1 MNAAKHECERSR
13 TRALSI
19 HEAVGHALRAHGP
32 TRLHHDDG
40 TITAEIFVHRGYVI
54 HAHVNGLVGVPAIAA
69 MLGASLEF
77 DIEYEAWPSRCTLLA
92 TWDALCR
99 AAEHHRARVVA
110 PPPHDDDATA
120 RI

>member
-1 MNAAKHECERSR
+1 MNAAKHSERA
-13 TRALSI
+13 RAAGLSI

-40 TITAEIFVHRGYVI
+40 ETLAEIFVHRGYVI

-69 MLGASLEF
+69 MLGATLEL
-77 DIEYEAWPSRCTLLA
+77 DVEYEAWPSRCTLLA

-99 AAEHHRARVVA
+99 EAQLQRTRVLQA
-110 PPPHDDDATA
+110 PPRDDEATA
-120 RI
+120 RM

>member
-1 MNAAKHECERSR
+1 MNAAKQSERSR
-13 TRALSI
+13 THGLSI

-40 TITAEIFVHRGYVI
+40 ATMAEIFVHRGYVI

-69 MLGASLEF
+69 MLGASLEL
-77 DIEYEAWPSRCTLLA
+77 DVEYEAWPSRCTLLA

-99 AAEHHRARVVA
+99 AAEHHRTRVVTPA
-110 PPPHDDDATA
+110 PHDDDATA

>member
-1 MNAAKHECERSR
+1 MNAAKQHSERSR
-13 TRALSI
+13 ASGLSI

-40 TITAEIFVHRGYVI
+40 ETMAEIFVHRGYVI

-69 MLGASLEF
+69 MLGANL
-77 DIEYEAWPSRCTLLA
+77 DLDVEYEAWPSRCTLLA

-99 AAEHHRARVVA
+99 EADHHRSRVLHA
-110 PPPHDDDATA
+110 PPRDDDATA